1 MEIRN
6 LYAFLQ
12 VASTQ
17 SFTRAGQVLGYSQSN
32 ISMQIQQLEREVGAP
47 LFDRI
52 GRRVTLTQ
60 YGQELLPYAQRIVS
74 TAVEMENL
82 TRSERTLEGMLRV
95 GMVESLFEMLFQPA
109 VVRYHQR
116 FPRVRVE
123 LTVDGTAALQEQLR
137 QGQLDAACLIDG
149 PLPQGQWNLWQ
160 VRQAAIVV
168 VANPRHRLAGWAQV
182 PLEELTG
189 EEFILMESS
198 APYSAGFQRAM
209 AAKGLPVEPFLQLQS
224 AEMAL
229 RLVQEG
235 AVPLGAARLCGA
247 PGDGGGA
254 GAGAA
259 HPRPAAGAAGAD
271 GALAHQGGHPPDP
284 GVPGGAA
291 PGAGGAARLTD
302 AKISATTWLLA
313 SA

>member
-60 YGQELLPYAQRIVS
+60 YGHELLPYAQRIVS

-123 LTVDGTAALQEQLR
+123 LTVDGTATLQEQLR

-168 VANPRHRLAGWAQV
+168 VANPRHRLAGRAQV

-235 AVPLGAARLCGA
+235 PFLSVLPDYAVRRAMEEGLVRVLPIPDLQLVQQVQMVLWRTKVVTPQIQGFLEELRQALEEL
-247 PGDGGGA
+247 PG
-254 GAGAA
+254 
-259 HPRPAAGAAGAD
+259 
-271 GALAHQGGHPPDP
+271 
-284 GVPGGAA
+284 
-291 PGAGGAARLTD
+291 
-302 AKISATTWLLA
+302 
-313 SA
+313 

>member
-168 VANPRHRLAGWAQV
+168 VANPRHRLAGRAQV

-235 AVPLGAARLCGA
+235 PFLSVLPDYAVRRAMEEGLVRVLPIPDLQLVQQVQMVLWRTKVVTPQIQGFLEELRQALEEL
-247 PGDGGGA
+247 PG
-254 GAGAA
+254 
-259 HPRPAAGAAGAD
+259 
-271 GALAHQGGHPPDP
+271 
-284 GVPGGAA
+284 
-291 PGAGGAARLTD
+291 
-302 AKISATTWLLA
+302 
-313 SA
+313 

>member
-123 LTVDGTAALQEQLR
+123 LTVDGTATLQEQLR

-235 AVPLGAARLCGA
+235 PFLSVLPDYAVRRAMEEGLVRVLPIPDLQLVQQVQMVLWRTKVVTPQIQGFLEELRQALEEL
-247 PGDGGGA
+247 PG
-254 GAGAA
+254 
-259 HPRPAAGAAGAD
+259 
-271 GALAHQGGHPPDP
+271 
-284 GVPGGAA
+284 
-291 PGAGGAARLTD
+291 
-302 AKISATTWLLA
+302 
-313 SA
+313 

>member
-32 ISMQIQQLEREVGAP
+32 ISMQIQQLEREVGVP

-123 LTVDGTAALQEQLR
+123 LTVDGTATLQEQLR

-198 APYSAGFQRAM
+198 APYSAGFQQAM

-235 AVPLGAARLCGA
+235 PFLSVLPDYAVRRAMEEGLVRVLPIPDLQLVQQVQMVLWRTKVVTPQIQGFLEELRQALEEL
-247 PGDGGGA
+247 PG
-254 GAGAA
+254 
-259 HPRPAAGAAGAD
+259 
-271 GALAHQGGHPPDP
+271 
-284 GVPGGAA
+284 
-291 PGAGGAARLTD
+291 
-302 AKISATTWLLA
+302 
-313 SA
+313 